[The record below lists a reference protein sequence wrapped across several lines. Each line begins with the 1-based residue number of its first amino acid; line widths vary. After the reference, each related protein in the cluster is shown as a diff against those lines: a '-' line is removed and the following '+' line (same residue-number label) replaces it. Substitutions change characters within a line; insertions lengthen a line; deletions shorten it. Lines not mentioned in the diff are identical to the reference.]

1 MTARPPVY
9 LDHIATTPCAPEVVE
24 AMRPYLSGGLFHNPQ
39 SLYPPAEEA
48 LDAVETARAS
58 VAALI
63 GASPGGITFT
73 SGATESN
80 NWAVKGLLMPG
91 APVRGRRVVTSAVE
105 HVSVIGPCRT
115 LERAGFE
122 MVVVGVDSDG
132 VVDLDAARAAVNEST
147 ALVTMTL
154 ASNEIGTI
162 EPIAEVG
169 AICRERGAPLHV
181 DATNAAGV
189 IPVDAA
195 GLGASLMTLSAH
207 MFGGPKG
214 AGALYSRRGLR
225 WPALLEGGAQESGRR
240 AGTENVP
247 AIVGFGAA
255 AGLARAH
262 MHEQMEA
269 ARTLRDRM
277 IDAFQA
283 WDGVRVTGHPERRLP
298 HHASCVVDHVEA
310 ESLLLTLAMN
320 ANIYAASGTA
330 CSGRSDTTSHVLE
343 AIGLGTEMR
352 SGSLVASVGAETTE
366 AEVDYFLAEL
376 PRAIERLRALS
387 PFA

>member
-9 LDHIATTPCAPEVVE
+9 LDHIATTPCLAEVVK
-24 AMRPYLSGGLFHNPQ
+24 AMRPYLAGPRFHNPQ
-39 SLYPPAEEA
+39 SAYPPAEEA
-48 LDAVETARAS
+48 FDAVEAARAS

-63 GASPGGITFT
+63 GAAPGEITFT

-80 NWAVKGLLMPG
+80 NWAIKGLLMPG
-91 APVRGRRVVTSAVE
+91 APVRGRRVVTSAGE
-105 HVSVIGPCRT
+105 HVSVLAPCRT

-122 MVVVGVDSDG
+122 VVTVGVDSDG
-132 VVDLDAARAAVNEST
+132 VIDLDAVRAAVNEET

-169 AICRERGAPLHV
+169 AICRERGVPLHV
-181 DATNAAGV
+181 DATNAAGI
-189 IPVDAA
+189 IPVDAEA
-195 GLGASLMTLSAH
+195 LGASLMTLSAH

-225 WPALLEGGAQESGRR
+225 WPPLLEGGTQESSRR

-255 AGLARAH
+255 ADLARAH
-262 MHEQMEA
+262 MSERMEA
-269 ARTLRDRM
+269 ARALRDKM

-283 WDGVRVTGHPERRLP
+283 WDGVRVTGHPLRRLP
-298 HHASCVVDHVEA
+298 HHASCVVDRVEA
-310 ESLLLTLAMN
+310 ESLLLELAMN
-320 ANIYAASGTA
+320 ANVYAASGTA
-330 CSGRSDTTSHVLE
+330 CSGRTETASHVLE
-343 AIGLGTEMR
+343 AIGLGTELR
-352 SGSLVASVGAETTE
+352 SGSLVASVGTETTE
-366 AEVDYFLAEL
+366 DEVDYFLAEL
-376 PRAIERLRALS
+376 PRAIERLRSLS

>member
-105 HVSVIGPCRT
+105 HVSVVGPCRT

-122 MVVVGVDSDG
+122 VVVVGVDSDG
-132 VVDLDAARAAVNEST
+132 VVDLDAARAAVDEST

-214 AGALYSRRGLR
+214 AGALYSRRGCAGR
-225 WPALLEGGAQESGRR
+225 RSSKVGPRSRVGAPARRTSPPSWASAPPPIWPAPICRER
-240 AGTENVP
+240 V
-247 AIVGFGAA
+247 
-255 AGLARAH
+255 
-262 MHEQMEA
+262 EA

-298 HHASCVVDHVEA
+298 HHASCVVDRVEA

-330 CSGRSDTTSHVLE
+330 CSGRSETASHVLE

-366 AEVDYFLAEL
+366 DEVGYFLAEL
-376 PRAIERLRALS
+376 PRAIGRLRALS

>member
-1 MTARPPVY
+1 M
-9 LDHIATTPCAPEVVE
+9 
-24 AMRPYLSGGLFHNPQ
+24 
-39 SLYPPAEEA
+39 
-48 LDAVETARAS
+48 
-58 VAALI
+58 AALI
-63 GASPGGITFT
+63 GAAPGEVAFT

-105 HVSVIGPCRT
+105 HVSVLAPCRT

-122 MVVVGVDSDG
+122 VITVGVDSDG
-132 VVDLDAARAAVNEST
+132 VIDLDAARAAVNEET

-154 ASNEIGTI
+154 ASNEIGAI

-169 AICRERGAPLHV
+169 AVCRERGAPLHV
-181 DATNAAGV
+181 DATNAAGI
-189 IPVDAA
+189 IPVDAEA
-195 GLGASLMTLSAH
+195 LGASLMTLSAH

-214 AGALYSRRGLR
+214 AGALYSRRGFR
-225 WPALLEGGAQESGRR
+225 WPALLEGGTQESGRR

-255 AGLARAH
+255 ADLACAH
-262 MHEQMEA
+262 MSERMEA
-269 ARTLRDRM
+269 ARRLRDKM

-298 HHASCVVDHVEA
+298 HHASCVVDRVEA
-310 ESLLLTLAMN
+310 ESLLLELAMN
-320 ANIYAASGTA
+320 ANVYAASGTA
-330 CSGRSDTTSHVLE
+330 CSGRTETASHVLE

-352 SGSLVASVGAETTE
+352 SGSLVASVGVPTTE
-366 AEVDYFLAEL
+366 DEVDYFLAAL
-376 PRAIERLRALS
+376 PRAIERLRSLS

>member
-1 MTARPPVY
+1 MTARSPVY

-24 AMRPYLSGGLFHNPQ
+24 AMRPYLGGPRFHNPQ
-39 SLYPPAEEA
+39 SAYPPAEEA
-48 LDAVETARAS
+48 LDAVEAARAS

-63 GASPGGITFT
+63 GAVAGEIAFT

-80 NWAVKGLLMPG
+80 NWAIKGLLMPG
-91 APVRGRRVVTSAVE
+91 VPVRGRRVVTSAVE
-105 HVSVIGPCRT
+105 HVSVLAPCRT

-122 MVVVGVDSDG
+122 VVTVGVDSDG
-132 VVDLDAARAAVNEST
+132 VVDLDGVRAAVNEET

-162 EPIAEVG
+162 EPITEVG
-169 AICRERGAPLHV
+169 TVCRERGAPLHV
-181 DATNAAGV
+181 DATNAAGI

-225 WPALLEGGAQESGRR
+225 WPPLLEGGTQESGRR

-255 AGLARAH
+255 ADLARTH
-262 MHEQMEA
+262 MSERMEA
-269 ARTLRDRM
+269 ARRLRDKM

-298 HHASCVVDHVEA
+298 HHASCVVDRVEA
-310 ESLLLTLAMN
+310 ESLLLDLAMN

-330 CSGRSDTTSHVLE
+330 CSGRTETASHVLE

-352 SGSLVASVGAETTE
+352 SGSLVASVGVETTDE
-366 AEVDYFLAEL
+366 EVDHFLAEL
-376 PRAIERLRALS
+376 PRAIERLRSLS